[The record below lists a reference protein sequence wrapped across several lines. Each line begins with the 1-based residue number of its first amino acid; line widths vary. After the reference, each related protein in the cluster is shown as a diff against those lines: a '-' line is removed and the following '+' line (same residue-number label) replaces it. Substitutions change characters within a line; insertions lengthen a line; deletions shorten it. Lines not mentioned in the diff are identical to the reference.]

1 MCQQAFADLPQ
12 VVIDQREIHRQGP
25 SYTADTLQE
34 LALEYPQARLFLV
47 LGADQLLAF
56 KTWQRWPEVLQRATL
71 AVANRPMH
79 LGATV
84 ADASDMLQSEA
95 DLSGVD
101 IPFHQLDMALH
112 ATSSTAVRAH
122 VHGQSRRFPDLNVL
136 VPVGVARYIS
146 EHHLYETPT

>member
-1 MCQQAFADLPQ
+1 L
-12 VVIDQREIHRQGP
+12 RELG
-25 SYTADTLQE
+25 
-34 LALEYPQARLFLV
+34 LEYPQARLFLV

-79 LGATV
+79 LGANGPDA
-84 ADASDMLQSEA
+84 ADTLQVQA

-101 IPFHQLDMALH
+101 IPFLRLDMALH
-112 ATSSTAVRAH
+112 PTSSTAVRAH
-122 VHGQSRRFPDLNVL
+122 VHGQSQRFPDLNVL

-146 EHHLYETPT
+146 EHHLYETAT